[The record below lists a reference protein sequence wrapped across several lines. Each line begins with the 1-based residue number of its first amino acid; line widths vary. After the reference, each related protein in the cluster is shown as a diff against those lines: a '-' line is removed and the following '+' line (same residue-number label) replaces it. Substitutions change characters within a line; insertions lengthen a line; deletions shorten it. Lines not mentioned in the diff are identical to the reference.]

1 MEMHTDEPWIADS
14 QELCQVCEHPL
25 CNGECESQAPSQLIL
40 GGILGIAILGIALLV
55 RAIA

>member
-1 MEMHTDEPWIADS
+1 MHTDEPWIADS